1 MPPSFCS
8 RIQDCILFLRNEIDL
23 CVAFI
28 ALFCMWCKTMFSNKQ
43 DRTIGVFDWSENMED
58 KKWKRE
64 NMRDFRWEEC
74 LVGVIWG
81 ERENGGAWLF
91 SPQKKKFFERKW
103 GEKMLAHQ
111 FFSLFFFLSFYG
123 LFAKCLAC
131 LFYSF
136 FFSLIKYLYKKKK
149 LHDRDIRVKLYKF
162 YFSSLHFSILQPN
175 PNKEN

>member
-8 RIQDCILFLRNEIDL
+8 RIQDCILFLRNEKDL

-74 LVGVIWG
+74 LVGVIWE
-81 ERENGGAWLF
+81 ERENGGARLF
-91 SPQKKKFFERKW
+91 SPPKNFFLRENEGRKCW
-103 GEKMLAHQ
+103 PTS
-111 FFSLFFFLSFYG
+111 FFLFFFFF
-123 LFAKCLAC
+123 LFMGYLQNVWLAY
-131 LFYSF
+131 FIPF
-136 FFSLIKYLYKKKK
+136 FFHL
-149 LHDRDIRVKLYKF
+149 
-162 YFSSLHFSILQPN
+162 
-175 PNKEN
+175 

>member
-8 RIQDCILFLRNEIDL
+8 RIQDCILFLRNEKDL

-91 SPQKKKFFERKW
+91 SPQKKKIFERKW

-111 FFSLFFFLSFYG
+111 FFSLFFF
-123 LFAKCLAC
+123 
-131 LFYSF
+131 SF
-136 FFSLIKYLYKKKK
+136 FLWVICKMFGLLILFLFFFTYK
-149 LHDRDIRVKLYKF
+149 IF
-162 YFSSLHFSILQPN
+162 I
-175 PNKEN
+175 